1 MSFVFFVGIVVV
13 VVLFPVAL
21 GRREELPPE

>member
-1 MSFVFFVGIVVV
+1 MSFVFFLGIVVV

-21 GRREELPPE
+21 GQREELPPE